1 MAAPAYGQPR
11 HQGEVQ
17 VMKDKDN
24 RISVAVLAQFATL
37 RGFTVTE
44 KDFSDLDGT
53 LVLDIT
59 RNPACYEFEAVFR
72 QLVPGGYWR
81 WDHGVVHHETSA
93 DRIRTLRGLK
103 DHLRSKEEES

>member
-1 MAAPAYGQPR
+1 
-11 HQGEVQ
+11 
-17 VMKDKDN
+17 MKDRDS

-59 RNPACYEFEAVFR
+59 RNPAYYEFEAVFR

-81 WDHGVVHHETSA
+81 WDHGVVHHEASA

-103 DHLRSKEEES
+103 DHLRGKTPAES